1 MTGIIERLSNA
12 WSPVRREGRETMPG
26 AGASRGLSIFNSG
39 RTEQLS
45 SMSTVG
51 TVFGIVDRIASS
63 QSGVDWKLYRKA
75 RSGKKE
81 DRTEVT
87 KHLAWDLWCRPND
100 VMTGPFLREGVQ
112 QHFELTGEGWLV
124 VELAEG
130 FSDLPLSIWYV
141 RPDRIEPIPGTDTFL
156 AGYVYTSVDG
166 EKVPLKVNEV
176 LSIKRP
182 NPLDPYRGLG
192 AIQSVLLET
201 QSARAAAEWNRNFF
215 RNGAMPGG
223 VIEVPNELD
232 DTQFITLITRWRES
246 HKGVSRAHRV
256 GVLEHG
262 AKFNPVTYSIK
273 DMQMTEVRGMTRDS
287 VMEAFGISRHMLG
300 ITEDVN
306 RASAAAGEYM
316 FAKYIDQPRAVRW
329 REMANTF
336 FLPLFGKTAA
346 DLEFDFE
353 ELVPEDAEAE
363 NAARD
368 SRATAFKAYA
378 DAGMPLAWI
387 CETLE
392 LPPMVATEGTDL
404 SPMDQALLAQKLYL
418 AIGELG
424 EPGVIMDTEEG
435 RAFLAKHG
443 FELDLNKPIGKPKPP
458 PTTPPPGTV
467 PAPLLP
473 PAPPPGE
480 EPEDDA
486 DVE

>member
-1 MTGIIERLSNA
+1 VTGLIEKLSNA
-12 WSPVRREGRETMPG
+12 WSPVHREGREGLPG
-26 AGASRGLSIFNSG
+26 SGVGRGLNLLRGS
-39 RTEQLS
+39 RTEQLNTMCS
-45 SMSTVG
+45 VG

-63 QSGVDWKLYRKA
+63 QSSVEWCLYRKA

-87 KHLAWDLWCRPND
+87 NHLALDLWNKPNG
-100 VMTGPFLREGVQ
+100 VHTGPFLREAGQ
-112 QHFELTGEGWLV
+112 QHYELTGEGWIV

-130 FSDLPLSIWYV
+130 FKDLPLSMWIV

-192 AIQSVLLET
+192 AISSVLLET

-223 VIEVPNELD
+223 VIEVPNELGD
-232 DTQFITLITRWRES
+232 DQFTTLITRWRES

-262 AKFNPVTYSIK
+262 AKFTPVTYSIK

-316 FAKYIDQPRAVRW
+316 FSKYIDLPRARRW
-329 REMANTF
+329 REMANHF
-336 FLPLFGKTAA
+336 YLPLFGATAR

-353 ELVPEDAEAE
+353 NLVPEDAEAE
-363 NAARD
+363 NAARN
-368 SRATAFKAYA
+368 SKATAAKAYK
-378 DAGMPLAWI
+378 DAGYPMAWI

-392 LPPMVATEGTDL
+392 LSQIPDTSNADAL

-418 AIGELG
+418 AVGELG
-424 EPGVIMDTEEG
+424 DAGIILTPPEA

-443 FELDLNKPIGKPKPP
+443 FDIDASAII
-458 PTTPPPGTV
+458 PTKDDPR
-467 PAPLLP
+467 PAL
-473 PAPPPGE
+473 PAPPITQG
-480 EPEDDA
+480 DL
-486 DVE
+486 

>member
-1 MTGIIERLSNA
+1 MTGIIEKISNA
-12 WSPVRREGRETMPG
+12 WSPVRREGREQLTG
-26 AGASRGLSIFNSG
+26 YGTSRGLNLTGDS
-39 RTEQLS
+39 RTEQLGAMAS
-45 SMSTVG
+45 VG

-63 QSGVDWKLYRKA
+63 QSDVEWKLYRKA

-87 KHLAWDLWCRPND
+87 NHLAWDLWQKPND
-100 VMTGPFLREGVQ
+100 VFEGPFLREGVQ
-112 QHFELTGEGWLV
+112 QHYELTGEGWLV

-130 FSDLPLSIWYV
+130 FADIPLSIWYV
-141 RPDRIEPIPGTDTFL
+141 RPDRIEPIPGETTFL
-156 AGYVYTSVDG
+156 AGYVYTSADG
-166 EKVPLKVNEV
+166 EKVPLTVREV
-176 LSIKRP
+176 LPIKRP
-182 NPLDPYRGLG
+182 DPINPYRGLG

-232 DTQFITLITRWRES
+232 DNQWAKLILRWRES

-262 AKFNPVTYSIK
+262 AKFTPVSYSIK

-316 FAKYIDQPRAVRW
+316 FAKYIARPRAVRW
-329 REMANTF
+329 RAMANGL
-336 FLPLFGKTAA
+336 FLPLFGATAR

-353 ELVPEDAEAE
+353 GLVPEDAESE

-368 SRATAFKAYA
+368 SLATAVKAYV
-378 DAGMPLAWI
+378 DAGFDRAWI
-387 CETLE
+387 CEHLG
-392 LPPMVATEGTDL
+392 LPPVQSGGSDIAFA
-404 SPMDQALLAQKLYL
+404 QQVALLAQKIYL
-418 AIGELG
+418 SVGTVG
-424 EPGVIMDTEEG
+424 KDGVIFSTEEARSMFAALG
-435 RAFLAKHG
+435 
-443 FELDLNKPIGKPKPP
+443 LNIDPAYVAEID
-458 PTTPPPGTV
+458 
-467 PAPLLP
+467 PAPHAPALP
-473 PAPPPGE
+473 PAAPPGGTE
-480 EPEDDA
+480 
-486 DVE
+486 